1 MAPPTPTPPS
11 NADAD
16 AATMADRGGWATQRG
31 SGYDDDPYDLE
42 PDAEMAA
49 DARRAVRRKVGLALL
64 LFVAGGGLLA
74 GGLGA
79 LLAGP
84 SHVGGT
90 GIAMI
95 VLGSLT
101 FAPGAYFTRVAYLAH
116 TGVEGYT
123 MADIPDI

>member
-1 MAPPTPTPPS
+1 
-11 NADAD
+11 
-16 AATMADRGGWATQRG
+16 MADRGGWTQRG
-31 SGYDDDPYDLE
+31 SGHDDYGLE
-42 PDAEMAA
+42 PDAEMTA
-49 DARRAVRRKVGLALL
+49 DARRAVRRKVGLAAL

-84 SHVGGT
+84 PGAGGT
-90 GIAMI
+90 ATAMI

-116 TGVEGYT
+116 SGVEGYS
-123 MADIPDI
+123 MQDIPDV

>member
-1 MAPPTPTPPS
+1 
-11 NADAD
+11 
-16 AATMADRGGWATQRG
+16 MADRGGWTQ
-31 SGYDDDPYDLE
+31 YDPYDLE
-42 PDAEMAA
+42 PDAEMEAE
-49 DARRAVRRKVGLALL
+49 ARRAVRRKVGLALL

-84 SHVGGT
+84 AGAGGT
-90 GIAMI
+90 GIAMT

-116 TGVEGYT
+116 KGVEGYSLR
-123 MADIPDI
+123 DIPDI